1 MTMEEV
7 IEAVAKGL
15 LVQQGV
21 NVGSKLVN
29 NKRVT
34 KSDEKGFWLS
44 LLFFGLINLPAPTP
58 ATTTLA
64 RR

>member
-1 MTMEEV
+1 MDDLLKT
-7 IEAVAKGL
+7 VAKSL
-15 LVQQGV
+15 FVQQSV

-34 KSDEKGFWLS
+34 KNDEQGFWLS
-44 LLFFGLINLPAPTP
+44 LLFLGLVNLPTQQPAPN
-58 ATTTLA
+58 TLA